1 MKKLICTSALFAC
14 LTFSITNLNAQD
26 YQTAI
31 GARLGYP
38 LSASIKHFV
47 TTNNAIEGYVGA
59 RWYNRYRWT
68 NVSMAY
74 LIHNSFEG
82 VDDLKWYFGGGG
94 SVYFWHYDRGFADG
108 NTNTSFGIQGYLGL
122 EYTFADVP
130 ISLSADWVPTIFVN
144 GYGSGFR
151 GGFGSV
157 AVRYVLNR

>member
-14 LTFSITNLNAQD
+14 LLLFTNNLNAQD

-47 TTNNAIEGYVGA
+47 KQSHAVEGYVGA

-68 NVSMAY
+68 NVSLAY

-94 SVYFWHYDRGFADG
+94 SVYFWHYDNGFADG
-108 NTNTSFGIQGYLGL
+108 STNTSFGIQGYLGL

-144 GYGSGFR
+144 GYGSGF
-151 GGFGSV
+151 GGGYGSI